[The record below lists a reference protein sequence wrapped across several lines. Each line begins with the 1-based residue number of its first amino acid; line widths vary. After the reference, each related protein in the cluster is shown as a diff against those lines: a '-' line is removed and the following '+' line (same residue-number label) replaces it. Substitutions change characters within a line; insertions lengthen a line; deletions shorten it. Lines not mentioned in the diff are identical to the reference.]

1 MYKEIGDTEDL
12 EHLNNL
18 LDGQSHRARLG
29 ALIFASGG
37 QAYTKSA
44 TRKDNFLKV
53 AESDYS
59 RRNGKRAYSA
69 GRGGGVMG
77 TRDRK
82 PTTPSPK

>member
-1 MYKEIGDTEDL
+1 VYKEIGDTEDL
-12 EHLNNL
+12 EHLDNM

-53 AESDYS
+53 AETGYG
-59 RRNGKRAYSA
+59 RGHGKRSYSA

-77 TRDRK
+77 ARGRK
-82 PTTPSPK
+82 STTPSPK

>member
-1 MYKEIGDTEDL
+1 VYKEIGDTEDL
-12 EHLNNL
+12 EHLDNL

-53 AESDYS
+53 AETDYG
-59 RRNGKRAYSA
+59 RGHGKQSYSA

-77 TRDRK
+77 TRSRK
-82 PTTPSPK
+82 STTPSPK